1 MSEFTPTP
9 LSSLVCKIV
18 SRCNLNCDYCYMYQ
32 HVDQS
37 WQLQPL
43 KMSEATII
51 QLGKRIYEHTQKHK
65 LSEFSVILHGG
76 EPLLGGLD
84 YLKSFQDIIRNNVP
98 NIKLG
103 FGIQTNGILL
113 NDRILDFCISNNI
126 TIGLSID
133 GDQKANDLH
142 RLDHQGKSSFQDLQ
156 NTVKLLSSEKGRKVW
171 TGFLCVIDLN
181 NDPEEVY
188 SYFSQYNPP
197 SIDFLLPLNHYDL
210 RPLGKKESLDVT
222 PYADWLLKVFKIW
235 YYQKPQTIRIR
246 KFEDI
251 ISMMLGLQRSS
262 EEWGLQAVDFAVIET
277 NGDIEAVDSL
287 KVTYP
292 KATKLGM
299 NIFTHSFDDIF
310 ESQKVIERQ
319 KKWQHLS
326 KTCQECSLV
335 KVCGGGYL
343 PHRYSSKN
351 QFQNPSIYCSDIKK
365 IITTIQKAVIQ
376 DLQLIKQKQLT
387 YIQ

>member
-142 RLDHQGKSSFQDLQ
+142 RLDHQGKS
-156 NTVKLLSSEKGRKVW
+156 
-171 TGFLCVIDLN
+171 
-181 NDPEEVY
+181 
-188 SYFSQYNPP
+188 
-197 SIDFLLPLNHYDL
+197 
-210 RPLGKKESLDVT
+210 
-222 PYADWLLKVFKIW
+222 
-235 YYQKPQTIRIR
+235 
-246 KFEDI
+246 
-251 ISMMLGLQRSS
+251 
-262 EEWGLQAVDFAVIET
+262 
-277 NGDIEAVDSL
+277 
-287 KVTYP
+287 
-292 KATKLGM
+292 
-299 NIFTHSFDDIF
+299 
-310 ESQKVIERQ
+310 
-319 KKWQHLS
+319 
-326 KTCQECSLV
+326 
-335 KVCGGGYL
+335 
-343 PHRYSSKN
+343 
-351 QFQNPSIYCSDIKK
+351 
-365 IITTIQKAVIQ
+365 
-376 DLQLIKQKQLT
+376 
-387 YIQ
+387 